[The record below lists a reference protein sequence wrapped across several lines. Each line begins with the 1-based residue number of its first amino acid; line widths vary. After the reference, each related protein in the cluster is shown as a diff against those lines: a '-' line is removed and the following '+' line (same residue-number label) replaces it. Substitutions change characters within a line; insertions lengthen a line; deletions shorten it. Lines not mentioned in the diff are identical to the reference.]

1 MKVDVSYLDSKI
13 DFKGNEHSKFL
24 SLLRNIS
31 KVYVRQKCL
40 SQHCPKQI
48 ESIRHLYTFSFS
60 SSANIE
66 KHLKG
71 NFPARNT
78 IIEGYCA
85 AKFSDDIPLGCT
97 DFGINSHIVFND
109 QGAEVREE
117 YYECRGRVVVLEA
130 HFTSR
135 NPWIIPISISSLHGS
150 EIMQIP
156 RDILVYGKTFV
167 LGGCSIHSYEH
178 FTAVI
183 YWHNKPYYYDS
194 IKKTKEQR
202 FVAYNPKYIKDKS
215 GGFAYY
221 FLK

>member
-1 MKVDVSYLDSKI
+1 MLHCQQNPLLFNNLGSSDIEKAIKGSVQLMMTGHLYEGKGALLDYISSKIDVSYLDSKI

-135 NPWIIPISISSLHGS
+135 NP
-150 EIMQIP
+150 
-156 RDILVYGKTFV
+156 
-167 LGGCSIHSYEH
+167 
-178 FTAVI
+178 
-183 YWHNKPYYYDS
+183 
-194 IKKTKEQR
+194 
-202 FVAYNPKYIKDKS
+202 
-215 GGFAYY
+215 
-221 FLK
+221 